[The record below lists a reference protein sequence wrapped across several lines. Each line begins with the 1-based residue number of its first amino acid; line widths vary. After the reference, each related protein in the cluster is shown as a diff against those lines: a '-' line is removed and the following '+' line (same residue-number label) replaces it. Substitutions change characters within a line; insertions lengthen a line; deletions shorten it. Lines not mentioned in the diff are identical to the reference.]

1 MISYD
6 EIVSA
11 RGQTNN
17 QPLKQVVNPAPKPSL
32 KIAPPP
38 VQNNSN
44 PFLSGVGN
52 LIKSGIEHLP
62 ITQTAKIASTIG
74 SKLDPTFNQSTGG
87 KLLKG
92 DIIGAIKQIPG
103 DFQKANTE
111 YIRDTKDIFSKNPNI
126 AKPAIQKQIFA
137 VAGGLTGGSK
147 VANNITQ
154 DIAKT
159 AEKKILT
166 PAEKVFQAVKEAVP
180 INAEQKAL
188 RSAEL
193 AKRTEA
199 VNAAAEL
206 GGEAAHAAQK
216 KALSGSLPSL
226 DFTAVKDKFT
236 PQEIGVLKDQIQ
248 QHPGLTSLDKVAT
261 KDALDSLLNGQLP
274 QKAELR
280 NLTTVFGK
288 QLEDAVAQHTGLQG
302 TIDKVSNV
310 LNVPRALNS
319 SIDLS
324 ASGRQGI
331 FAIPSHPIA
340 AAKAF
345 GDQFKAAFS
354 EGGYQNLMRRIQSSP
369 TYQVAK
375 DSGVAFTDTSG
386 VLSGKEE
393 AYMSNLAEKIPVI
406 GKLVRASDRGYSG
419 FLNSFRHQLFDGFY
433 KNAQALGKAGD
444 QKYLHDM
451 AGLVNNMTGR
461 GDLGALDRYSPLL
474 NGAFFSPKL
483 IASRVQLMNP
493 VYYAKL
499 EPTVRKEAVKS
510 LVAFVGTG
518 LGILGAAKA
527 AGLDV
532 GVNPTSSDFGKI
544 RVGNTR
550 YDIWGGFQQ
559 YAVLLSRILKQES
572 TSSTSGKITK
582 FGVGYKPETTISAT
596 QRFLR
601 GKLAPIPGFLYDA
614 ASGSDTL
621 GKPFNL
627 KDEAYNRLSP
637 FFIQDFNDAV
647 KEHGLPV
654 GALLSVPGFFGV
666 GGNTYN
672 GDSTNKSTS
681 TKSKT
686 RIGTRIH
693 LR

>member
-1 MISYD
+1 MITFQ
-6 EIVSA
+6 ETLTPPP
-11 RGQTNN
+11 TNN
-17 QPLKQVVNPAPKPSL
+17 QPLKQAVNPTPKPSL

-44 PFLSGVGN
+44 PFMQGVGN
-52 LIKSGIEHLP
+52 VIKYGIDHLP
-62 ITQTAKIASTIG
+62 IVQTAKIASTIG
-74 SKLDPTFNQSTGG
+74 NKFDPTFDQHPGG

-92 DIIGAIKQIPG
+92 DVIGAVKQIPSE
-103 DFQKANTE
+103 FQKANNE
-111 YIRDTKDIFSKNPNI
+111 YVKDTKNIFSKDPNI
-126 AKPAIQKQIFA
+126 AKPAIQKQILA
-137 VAGGLTGGSK
+137 VAGGLTGGSEIGSNL
-147 VANNITQ
+147 VQ
-154 DIAKT
+154 DVAKT
-159 AEKKILT
+159 AGKKVLT

-188 RSAEL
+188 RSVEL

-226 DFTAVKDKFT
+226 DFTAIKDKVT
-236 PQEIGVLKDQIQ
+236 PEEIGALKDQIQ

-261 KDALDSLLNGQLP
+261 KDALDKLVSGQLP
-274 QKAELR
+274 QQAELR

-288 QLEDAVAQHTGLQG
+288 QVTDAISKHTGMQG
-302 TIDKVSNV
+302 VIDKVSNV

-375 DSGVAFTDTSG
+375 DAGVAFTDTSG

-393 AYMSNLAEKIPVI
+393 SYMSNLAGKIPVI

-419 FLNSFRHQLFDGFY
+419 FLNSFRHQLFEGFY
-433 KNAQALGKAGD
+433 KNAEALGKAGD

-461 GDLGALDRYSPLL
+461 GDLGALNRYAPVL
-474 NGAFFSPKL
+474 NGAFFSPRL

-499 EPTVRKEAVKS
+499 DPTVRKEAVKS

-559 YAVLLSRILKQES
+559 YAVLLARILKQET
-572 TSSTSGKITK
+572 TSSTSGKVTK
-582 FGVGYKPETTISAT
+582 FGVGYKPENTVTAT

-601 GKLAPIPGFLYDA
+601 GKLAPIPGLVYDY
-614 ASGSDTL
+614 ASGSDAL

-647 KEHGLPV
+647 KENGLPV

-672 GDSTNKSTS
+672 GENTRKTTS
-681 TKSKT
+681 TKSKP
-686 RIGTRIH
+686 RIGTV